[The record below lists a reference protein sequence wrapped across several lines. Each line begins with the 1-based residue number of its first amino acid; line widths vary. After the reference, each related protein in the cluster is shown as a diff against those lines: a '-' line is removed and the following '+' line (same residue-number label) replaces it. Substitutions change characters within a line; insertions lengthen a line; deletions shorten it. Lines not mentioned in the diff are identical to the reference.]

1 VSSLDATGHRDN
13 QRARLY
19 DAEHVIKNSIT
30 SKAARKYLID
40 EARLIPQNGWYM
52 GPVIRKDKNGKD
64 KGYSPSIEDCQRFV
78 DHVVRT
84 AWFQRRWGQRTF
96 TVVWK
101 ASGKATSST
110 GGTIALPP
118 WSRTEGVILHE
129 MAHGLRTEGAWHGEQ
144 FAAILLTLVR
154 HQMGSEKAAA
164 LRASFRQYRVKVKTS
179 ALPKPTLPV
188 VSATQRRQRVAARQ
202 EREAARLLGPVNR
215 SRAAM
220 VIHVL
225 AKTNVCGAPGSK
237 PRRYAQDAAR
247 VMGPNVRST
256 SCKTYYVPPEEM
268 RIVAE
273 TVRALV
279 RSEGYGP
286 VGSKPRAR
294 AMALARTLDKAADD
308 RAGRARAVGLAG
320 KRVYAAK
327 PQKW

>member
-64 KGYSPSIEDCQRFV
+64 KGYSPSIEDCQRYI

-84 AWFQRRWGQRTF
+84 AWFQRRFGQRTF
-96 TVVWK
+96 IAVWK
-101 ASGKATSST
+101 ASGKATAST
-110 GGTIALPP
+110 NGRIALPP

-129 MAHGLRTEGAWHGEQ
+129 MAHMLRTEGAWHGEQ

-164 LRASFRQYRVKVKTS
+164 LRASFREHRVKVKTS
-179 ALPKPTLPV
+179 AVPKPTLPV
-188 VSATQRRQRVAARQ
+188 VSATERRQRVAAKQ
-202 EREAARLLGPVNR
+202 ERMDARRHMSVPRLHAANVLRTLILAGTLGAV
-215 SRAAM
+215 
-220 VIHVL
+220 
-225 AKTNVCGAPGSK
+225 GSK
-237 PRRYAQDAAR
+237 PRRYAQDVAR
-247 VMGPNVRST
+247 VIEAPVGKRQTRITYTPAYDVR
-256 SCKTYYVPPEEM
+256 EA
-268 RIVAE
+268 AE
-273 TVRALV
+273 TVRAFV
-279 RSEGYGP
+279 RAGDYGP
-286 VGSKPRAR
+286 VGSKPRTR
-294 AMALARTLDKAADD
+294 ALALARTLDEIAQS
-308 RAGRARAVGLAG
+308 RRPVGRQMT
-320 KRVYAAK
+320 YAAK